1 MEVSPSGELTA
12 EDQARLDRFHRA
24 IDRILADGC
33 VSRQELADL
42 RSTLSQTGRM
52 GHLPVEL
59 VRDVTARYMDLMAQV
74 NQGQVLM
81 ED

>member
-1 MEVSPSGELTA
+1 MEVSPSGELAA
-12 EDQARLDRFHRA
+12 EDQARLDRFQRT

-33 VSRQELADL
+33 VSRQELLDL
-42 RSTLSQTGRM
+42 RATLSQTNSL

-59 VRDVTARYMDLMAQV
+59 ARTATARYMELMAQV